1 MPRAYIGEFFQTEWN
16 NYSNIKKNIEKIK
29 PGKSIFPGSQQNT
42 IQKGITYSI
51 ILIHNKY

>member
-16 NYSNIKKNIEKIK
+16 NYSNIKKKIEKIK